1 MGYFRSH
8 QGVCD
13 TPLHLFDENVGKMVV
28 DWWAAF
34 AHFRAYAIRPY
45 TCSLK
50 TRVKR
55 WWNLHLFAENAG
67 ETVVDGW
74 PGKVPSVSV
83 EAFPVLIARCSCSC
97 P

>member
-1 MGYFRSH
+1 MMGYFRSH

-13 TPLHLFDENVGKMVV
+13 TPLHLFDENM
-28 DWWAAF
+28 D
-34 AHFRAYAIRPY
+34 
-45 TCSLK
+45 
-50 TRVKR
+50 
-55 WWNLHLFAENAG
+55 

-83 EAFPVLIARCSCSC
+83 EAFPVLTARYNYSC